1 MIPLPSDHTVPFIFS
16 FPQPMMIHLVP
27 SRTCFSYKLHRSS
40 EMRDQ
45 GPNRGG
51 VGRGGERGEREG
63 VGGAGKEEEEE
74 GFHHGYCPSHAWWVR
89 TTGYE
94 RFQHH
99 EVFSFGLSV
108 ICTGYV
114 PTDEVSGRV
123 LRLCVLQCLDT
134 RHNISSLDKL
144 RLGRFCLSK
153 GMLGGMKVIII
164 IMTQGWSCFN
174 QKVRL
179 YDFLTSIPT
188 WKTLGIWF
196 CII

>member
-1 MIPLPSDHTVPFIFS
+1 
-16 FPQPMMIHLVP
+16 MMIHLVP

-45 GPNRGG
+45 GPNWGG

-74 GFHHGYCPSHAWWVR
+74 GFHHGYSPSHAWRVR
-89 TTGYE
+89 TTGEIPASRGFLLRAFCNMYWLCAHGWGKWKSIE
-94 RFQHH
+94 TVSPP
-99 EVFSFGLSV
+99 VF
-108 ICTGYV
+108 
-114 PTDEVSGRV
+114 
-123 LRLCVLQCLDT
+123 

-144 RLGRFCLSK
+144 RLGCFCLSK

-188 WKTLGIWF
+188 WKTLGICF